1 MSTATHP
8 AIEHCSTMTDVRRN
22 IDALDERIVP
32 LIAERSAYVAQ
43 AARIKQ
49 NADQIVDNARIEFI
63 IDRVRSQARKAGA
76 PEAIVEAAYRAMIA
90 ASIDFERDEF
100 TRLRQ
105 EA

>member
-1 MSTATHP
+1 MNPLTRAT
-8 AIEHCSTMTDVRRN
+8 IEHCSSMADVRRN
-22 IDALDERIVP
+22 IDALDDRIVP

-49 NADQIVDNARIEFI
+49 NAGQIVDNARIEFI
-63 IDRVRSQARKAGA
+63 IERVRAQAGKAGA

-90 ASIDFERDEF
+90 ASIDFERSEF

>member
-1 MSTATHP
+1 MSHPTHSDL
-8 AIEHCSTMTDVRRN
+8 EHCHGMADVRRN
-22 IDALDERIVP
+22 IDALDERIVL

-49 NADQIVDNARIEFI
+49 NADQIVDKPRIEFI
-63 IDRVRSQARKAGA
+63 IDRVRAQARRASA

-90 ASIDFERDEF
+90 ASIDFERGEF